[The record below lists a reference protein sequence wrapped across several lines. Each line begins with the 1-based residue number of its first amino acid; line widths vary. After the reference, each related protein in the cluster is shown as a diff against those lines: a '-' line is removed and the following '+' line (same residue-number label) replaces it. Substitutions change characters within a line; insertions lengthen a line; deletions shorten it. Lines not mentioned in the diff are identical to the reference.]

1 MPSIRVVSAAV
12 CVCIVTY
19 TIFYNSPF
27 SEYITDAIW
36 PKPRPS
42 IQERLL
48 GAISS
53 TVSYTNSHFS
63 LICIGCSQHQPSL
76 SVYIY
81 EAVTSRFNRYTN
93 DFAGYILKKFVY
105 ASLSK
110 VETKGIRTLTE
121 LNIFDKI
128 ASYFART
135 NTTIFT
141 SNNTSPSTD
150 MVVRHTG
157 LTFSQLIK
165 LAFNSGIDSL
175 LYVIEAIR
183 NLTN

>member
-1 MPSIRVVSAAV
+1 MSSVRLVSAAV

-19 TIFYNSPF
+19 TIFYNYP
-27 SEYITDAIW
+27 YITDVIW

-42 IQERLL
+42 FQDRLFDV
-48 GAISS
+48 IST

-81 EAVTSRFNRYTN
+81 EAVSSRFNRYVN
-93 DFAGYILKKFVY
+93 DFAGYVMKQALY

-110 VETKGIRTLTE
+110 VETNGIRTISG
-121 LNIFDKI
+121 LNIFDKF

-135 NTTIFT
+135 TPTIFT
-141 SNNTSPSTD
+141 SNATTLGTD
-150 MVVRHTG
+150 MAFRPSG
-157 LTFSQLIK
+157 LTISQLIK
-165 LAFNSGIDSL
+165 LAIKSGIDSL
-175 LYVIEAIR
+175 LYVIEAVR

>member
-1 MPSIRVVSAAV
+1 MSSVRLVSTAL

-19 TIFYNSPF
+19 TIFYNCP
-27 SEYITDAIW
+27 YITDAIW

-42 IQERLL
+42 LQDRLID
-48 GAISS
+48 AIST

-81 EAVTSRFNRYTN
+81 EAVSSRFNRYVN
-93 DFAGYILKKFVY
+93 DFAGYVMKQALY

-110 VETKGIRTLTE
+110 VETKGIRTLTDFR
-121 LNIFDKI
+121 IFEKF

-135 NTTIFT
+135 PPTIFT
-141 SNNTSPSTD
+141 SNATTPGTD
-150 MVVRHTG
+150 MVVRTAG
-157 LTFSQLIK
+157 QTFGELIR
-165 LAFNSGIDSL
+165 LAIKSGTESL
-175 LYVIEAIR
+175 LYVIEAMR
-183 NLTN
+183 NLMN

>member
-1 MPSIRVVSAAV
+1 MSTARLVSTAL

-19 TIFYNSPF
+19 TIFYNYP
-27 SEYITDAIW
+27 YITDAIW

-42 IQERLL
+42 FQDRLL

-63 LICIGCSQHQPSL
+63 LICVGCSQHQPSL

-81 EAVTSRFNRYTN
+81 EAVSSRFNRYVN
-93 DFAGYILKKFVY
+93 DFAGYVLKQAVY

-110 VETKGIRTLTE
+110 VETKGIRTLTDFR
-121 LNIFDKI
+121 IFEKF

-141 SNNTSPSTD
+141 SNATTPGTD
-150 MVVRHTG
+150 MVVRTARQ
-157 LTFSQLIK
+157 TFSELIR
-165 LAFNSGIDSL
+165 LAIKSGTDSL

-183 NLTN
+183 NLMN

>member
-1 MPSIRVVSAAV
+1 MSSVRLVSTAL

-19 TIFYNSPF
+19 TIFYNYP
-27 SEYITDAIW
+27 YITDAIW

-42 IQERLL
+42 LQDRLID
-48 GAISS
+48 AIST

-81 EAVTSRFNRYTN
+81 EAVSSRFNRYVN
-93 DFAGYILKKFVY
+93 DFAGYVMKQALY

-110 VETKGIRTLTE
+110 VETKGIRTLTDFR
-121 LNIFDKI
+121 IFEKF

-135 NTTIFT
+135 PPTIFT
-141 SNNTSPSTD
+141 SNNTAPCTD
-150 MVVRHTG
+150 IVVRSTG
-157 LTFSQLIK
+157 STFTQLIK
-165 LAFNSGIDSL
+165 LAIKSGIDSL
-175 LYVIEAIR
+175 MYVIEAIR

>member
-1 MPSIRVVSAAV
+1 MSSMRLVSAAV
-12 CVCIVTY
+12 CLCIVTY
-19 TIFYNSPF
+19 TLYYNSPF
-27 SEYITDAIW
+27 SEYITETIW

-42 IQERLL
+42 FQDRLL

-81 EAVTSRFNRYTN
+81 EAVSSRFNRYVN
-93 DFAGYILKKFVY
+93 DFAGYVFKQVVY

-110 VETKGIRTLTE
+110 VELKGVRTLTD
-121 LNIFDKI
+121 LSILDNI

-141 SNNTSPSTD
+141 SNNTAPCTD
-150 MVVRHTG
+150 IVVRTTG
-157 LTFSQLIK
+157 TTFSQLIK
-165 LAFNSGIDSL
+165 MAFKSGIDSL

-183 NLTN
+183 NFTN

>member
-1 MPSIRVVSAAV
+1 MSTVRLVSTAL

-19 TIFYNSPF
+19 TIFYNYP
-27 SEYITDAIW
+27 YITDAIW

-42 IQERLL
+42 FQDRLI

-53 TVSYTNSHFS
+53 TVSYTNSHIS

-81 EAVTSRFNRYTN
+81 DAVSSRFNRYVN
-93 DFAGYILKKFVY
+93 DFAGYVFKQALY

-110 VETKGIRTLTE
+110 VETKGIRTLTDFS
-121 LNIFDKI
+121 IFDKF

-141 SNNTSPSTD
+141 TNNTVPCTD
-150 MVVRHTG
+150 IVVRHAG

-165 LAFNSGIDSL
+165 LAFKSGIDSL
-175 LYVIEAIR
+175 LYVMEALR

>member
-1 MPSIRVVSAAV
+1 MSTLRLVSTAL

-19 TIFYNSPF
+19 TIFYNYP
-27 SEYITDAIW
+27 YITETIW

-42 IQERLL
+42 FQDRLI

-81 EAVTSRFNRYTN
+81 DAVSSRFNRYVN
-93 DFAGYILKKFVY
+93 DFAGYVFKQAVY

-110 VETKGIRTLTE
+110 VELKGVRTLTDFS
-121 LNIFDKI
+121 IFDKF

-141 SNNTSPSTD
+141 TNNTVPCTD
-150 MVVRHTG
+150 MVVRHAG
-157 LTFSQLIK
+157 LTFTQLIK
-165 LAFNSGIDSL
+165 LAFKSGIDSL
-175 LYVIEAIR
+175 LYAIEAIR

>member
-1 MPSIRVVSAAV
+1 MMSTVRFVSTAL

-19 TIFYNSPF
+19 TIFYNYP
-27 SEYITDAIW
+27 YITNAIW

-42 IQERLL
+42 LQDRLL
-48 GAISS
+48 DVIST

-81 EAVTSRFNRYTN
+81 EAVSSRFNRYVN
-93 DFAGYILKKFVY
+93 DFAGYVMKQALY

-110 VETKGIRTLTE
+110 VETNGIRTLTDFS
-121 LNIFDKI
+121 IFEKI
-128 ASYFART
+128 SSYFART
-135 NTTIFT
+135 NTTLFT
-141 SNNTSPSTD
+141 SNATTPCTD
-150 MVVRHTG
+150 MVVRTARQS
-157 LTFSQLIK
+157 FSQLIK
-165 LAFNSGIDSL
+165 LAIKSGIDSL
-175 LYVIEAIR
+175 MYVIEAMR

>member
-1 MPSIRVVSAAV
+1 MMSSVRFVSTAL

-19 TIFYNSPF
+19 TMIYNYQ
-27 SEYITDAIW
+27 YITNAIW
-36 PKPRPS
+36 PKPQPS
-42 IQERLL
+42 IQDRLL
-48 GAISS
+48 GAISY

-63 LICIGCSQHQPSL
+63 LICVGCTQNQPSL

-81 EAVTSRFNRYTN
+81 EAVSSRCNRYVN
-93 DFAGYILKKFVY
+93 DFAGYVMKQALC

-110 VETKGIRTLTE
+110 VETNGIRRLTDFS
-121 LNIFDKI
+121 IFDKF

-141 SNNTSPSTD
+141 FNATTPCTD
-150 MVVRHTG
+150 MVVRTARRP
-157 LTFSQLIK
+157 FSELIK
-165 LAFNSGIDSL
+165 LAIKSGIDSL
-175 LYVIEAIR
+175 LYIIEAIR

>member
-1 MPSIRVVSAAV
+1 MMSTVRFVSTAV

-19 TIFYNSPF
+19 TIFYNYP
-27 SEYITDAIW
+27 YITNAIW

-42 IQERLL
+42 LQDRLID
-48 GAISS
+48 AIST

-81 EAVTSRFNRYTN
+81 EAVSSRFNRYVN
-93 DFAGYILKKFVY
+93 DFAGYVMKQALY

-110 VETKGIRTLTE
+110 VETKGIRTLTD
-121 LNIFDKI
+121 LSIFDKF

-135 NTTIFT
+135 PPTMFTANATT
-141 SNNTSPSTD
+141 PCTD
-150 MVVRHTG
+150 MVVRSTG

-165 LAFNSGIDSL
+165 LAIKSGIDSL

-183 NLTN
+183 NLMN

>member
-1 MPSIRVVSAAV
+1 MTSVRLVSTAL

-19 TIFYNSPF
+19 TIFYNYP
-27 SEYITDAIW
+27 YITDAIW

-42 IQERLL
+42 LQDRLID
-48 GAISS
+48 AIST

-81 EAVTSRFNRYTN
+81 EAVSSRFNRYVN
-93 DFAGYILKKFVY
+93 DFAGYVMKQALY

-110 VETKGIRTLTE
+110 VETKGIRTLTDFR
-121 LNIFDKI
+121 IFEKF

-141 SNNTSPSTD
+141 PNTTAPCTD
-150 MVVRHTG
+150 MVVRTARQ
-157 LTFSQLIK
+157 TFSELIN
-165 LAFNSGIDSL
+165 LAIKSGTDSL

-183 NLTN
+183 NLMN

>member
-1 MPSIRVVSAAV
+1 MPSIRLVSAAV

-19 TIFYNSPF
+19 TLYYNSSF
-27 SEYITDAIW
+27 SSYITDTIW

-42 IQERLL
+42 FQDRLI

-81 EAVTSRFNRYTN
+81 DAVSSRFNRYVN
-93 DFAGYILKKFVY
+93 DFAGYVFKQAVY

-110 VETKGIRTLTE
+110 VELNGVRTLTDFS
-121 LNIFDKI
+121 IFDKF

-141 SNNTSPSTD
+141 TNNTVPCRD
-150 MVVRHTG
+150 MVVRHAG

-165 LAFNSGIDSL
+165 LALNTGIDSL
-175 LYVIEAIR
+175 LYAIEAIR

>member
-1 MPSIRVVSAAV
+1 MSTLRLVSTTL

-19 TIFYNSPF
+19 TIFYNYP
-27 SEYITDAIW
+27 YITDTIW

-42 IQERLL
+42 LQDRLID
-48 GAISS
+48 AIST

-81 EAVTSRFNRYTN
+81 EAVSSRFNRYVN
-93 DFAGYILKKFVY
+93 DFAGYVLKQAVY

-110 VETKGIRTLTE
+110 VELKGVRTLTDFS
-121 LNIFDKI
+121 IFDKF

-141 SNNTSPSTD
+141 TNNTAPGTD
-150 MVVRHTG
+150 MVVRHAG
-157 LTFSQLIK
+157 LTFTQLIK
-165 LAFNSGIDSL
+165 LAFKSGIDSL
-175 LYVIEAIR
+175 LYVMEAIR

>member
-1 MPSIRVVSAAV
+1 MSSVRLVSTAL

-19 TIFYNSPF
+19 TIFYNYP
-27 SEYITDAIW
+27 YITDAIW

-42 IQERLL
+42 LQDRLID
-48 GAISS
+48 AIST

-81 EAVTSRFNRYTN
+81 EAVSSRFNRYVN
-93 DFAGYILKKFVY
+93 DFAGYVMKQALY

-110 VETKGIRTLTE
+110 VETKGIRTLTDFR
-121 LNIFDKI
+121 IFEKF

-141 SNNTSPSTD
+141 SNSTTPGTD
-150 MVVRHTG
+150 MVVRTAG
-157 LTFSQLIK
+157 QTFGELIS
-165 LAFNSGIDSL
+165 LAIKSGTESL

-183 NLTN
+183 NLMN

>member
-1 MPSIRVVSAAV
+1 MSSVRLVSTAL

-19 TIFYNSPF
+19 TIFYNYP
-27 SEYITDAIW
+27 YITDAIW

-42 IQERLL
+42 LQDRLL
-48 GAISS
+48 DAIST

-81 EAVTSRFNRYTN
+81 EAVSSRFNRYVN
-93 DFAGYILKKFVY
+93 DFAGYVLKQAVY

-110 VETKGIRTLTE
+110 VETKGIRTLTDFR
-121 LNIFDKI
+121 IFEKF

-141 SNNTSPSTD
+141 SNNTAPCTD
-150 MVVRHTG
+150 MVVRSTG
-157 LTFSQLIK
+157 STFTQLIK
-165 LAFNSGIDSL
+165 LAIKSGIDSL
-175 LYVIEAIR
+175 LYAIEAIR
-183 NLTN
+183 NLMN

>member
-1 MPSIRVVSAAV
+1 MSSVRLVSTAL

-19 TIFYNSPF
+19 TIFYNYP
-27 SEYITDAIW
+27 YITDAIW

-42 IQERLL
+42 LQDRLID
-48 GAISS
+48 AIST

-81 EAVTSRFNRYTN
+81 EAVSSRFNRYVN
-93 DFAGYILKKFVY
+93 DFAGYVLKQAVY

-110 VETKGIRTLTE
+110 VELKGVQTLTDFS
-121 LNIFDKI
+121 IFDKF

-135 NTTIFT
+135 NTTLFT
-141 SNNTSPSTD
+141 SNATTPGTD
-150 MVVRHTG
+150 MVVRSTG
-157 LTFSQLIK
+157 STFTQLLK
-165 LAFNSGIDSL
+165 LAIKSGIDSL

>member
-1 MPSIRVVSAAV
+1 MPSMRVVSAAV

-19 TIFYNSPF
+19 TIFYNYPF
-27 SEYITDAIW
+27 TEYITDAIW

-42 IQERLL
+42 IQERLI
-48 GAISS
+48 GAIST

-81 EAVTSRFNRYTN
+81 EAVSSRFNRYVN
-93 DFAGYILKKFVY
+93 DFAGYVLKQAVY

-110 VETKGIRTLTE
+110 VETKGIRTFSD

-128 ASYFART
+128 VSYFVRT

-141 SNNTSPSTD
+141 SNNTAPCTD

-157 LTFSQLIK
+157 TTFRQLIQ
-165 LAFNSGIDSL
+165 LAFKSGIDSL

>member
-1 MPSIRVVSAAV
+1 MTTFRLVSAAA

-19 TIFYNSPF
+19 TIFYNYP
-27 SEYITDAIW
+27 YISDAIW

-42 IQERLL
+42 FQDRLL
-48 GAISS
+48 DVIST

-81 EAVTSRFNRYTN
+81 EAVSSRFNRYVN
-93 DFAGYILKKFVY
+93 DFAGYVLKQAIY

-110 VETKGIRTLTE
+110 VETNGIRTLTDFR
-121 LNIFDKI
+121 IFDKF

-141 SNNTSPSTD
+141 TNNTAPGTE
-150 MVVRHTG
+150 MVLRTTG
-157 LTFSQLIK
+157 TTFTQLIK
-165 LAFNSGIDSL
+165 LAIKSGMDSV

>member
-1 MPSIRVVSAAV
+1 MTSVRLVSTAL

-19 TIFYNSPF
+19 TIFYNYP
-27 SEYITDAIW
+27 YITDAIW

-42 IQERLL
+42 FQDRLL

-81 EAVTSRFNRYTN
+81 EAVSSRFNRYVN
-93 DFAGYILKKFVY
+93 DFAGYVMKQALY

-110 VETKGIRTLTE
+110 VETKGIRTLTDFR
-121 LNIFDKI
+121 IFEKF

-141 SNNTSPSTD
+141 PNATAPCTD
-150 MVVRHTG
+150 MVVRTARQ
-157 LTFSQLIK
+157 TFSELIN
-165 LAFNSGIDSL
+165 LAIKSGTDSL

-183 NLTN
+183 NLMN

>member
-1 MPSIRVVSAAV
+1 MRVVTTAV
-12 CVCIVTY
+12 CMCIVTY
-19 TIFYNSPF
+19 TIFYNSSF
-27 SEYITDAIW
+27 SSYITDTIW

-42 IQERLL
+42 IQERLI

-81 EAVTSRFNRYTN
+81 EAVRTRFNRYVN
-93 DFAGYILKKFVY
+93 DFAGYVLKQALY
-105 ASLSK
+105 ASLLK
-110 VETKGIRTLTE
+110 VETKGFRTLTE
-121 LNIFDKI
+121 LNIFEKFT
-128 ASYFART
+128 SYFART

-141 SNNTSPSTD
+141 PNNTAPGTD
-150 MVVRHTG
+150 MVVRHAG
-157 LTFSQLIK
+157 LTFSELIK
-165 LAFNSGIDSL
+165 LAIKSGIDSV